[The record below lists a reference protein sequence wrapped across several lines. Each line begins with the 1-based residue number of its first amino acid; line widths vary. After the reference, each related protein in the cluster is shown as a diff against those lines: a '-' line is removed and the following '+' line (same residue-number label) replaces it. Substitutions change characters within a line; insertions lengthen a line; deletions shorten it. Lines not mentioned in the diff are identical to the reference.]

1 MINIAA
7 NNKIPKPIVLLIL
20 DGWGSA
26 PAWGG
31 NAISVAG
38 TPIFDNLWRNYPHTT
53 LCASGECVG
62 LPGHERGNSEVG
74 HLNLGCGRAI
84 KQDSSRIT
92 DSIKDGTFF
101 QNQTLI
107 NAIEHAKKNNSNLH
121 LMGLVSDGGIHSL
134 TSHLYAL
141 IELCRRL
148 NFDHNHVFIHAFT
161 DGRDSEP
168 MSALSTISHV
178 QEKCKSLGVGKFATV
193 SGRYFAMDRD
203 DHWERTASVY
213 YAMTQGAGIQ
223 NPSVLAAISMSYN
236 QGITDEYIKA
246 TVITENNKPVATV
259 KDNDSI
265 IFFNFRSDRAR
276 QIAQAFMSED
286 MRKFNR
292 GPKIKNLY
300 FVSMIPYGF
309 ESELKLDIK
318 PAFTQEQ
325 IINPLASVLSGSD
338 LRQYHS
344 AETEKYAHVT
354 YFFNGGVEKPYRGE
368 DRLLIPSPRVPT
380 YDLKPEMSIKEVN
393 RNAIANI
400 KSKKYDFILI
410 NFANADMVGHTGNF
424 KAALTACR
432 VVDEELGKIVDTVLK
447 SSGIILVTADH
458 GNIEQMVNPVTG
470 EPDTEHTRNPV
481 PLILVGDKNLYINN
495 IRLRDGGILA
505 DIAPTILEFLNMKKP
520 EGMAGNSLIL
530 RV

>member
-1 MINIAA
+1 MIS
-7 NNKIPKPIVLLIL
+7 NKPKPIVLLVL
-20 DGWGSA
+20 DGWGNA
-26 PAWGG
+26 PSWGG

-38 TPIFDNLWRNYPHTT
+38 TPVFDNLWKNYPHTT

-92 DSIKDGTFF
+92 DSIKDETFF
-101 QNQTLI
+101 KNPTLI
-107 NAIEHAKKNNSNLH
+107 GAIEHAKKNNSNLH
-121 LMGLVSDGGIHSL
+121 LMGLISDGGIHSL

-141 IELCRRL
+141 IELCRKL

-168 MSALSTISHV
+168 MSSLSTISHV
-178 QEKCKSLGVGKFATV
+178 QDRCKSIGVGQFATV

-213 YAMTQGAGIQ
+213 YAMVQGAGIQ
-223 NPSVLAAISMSYN
+223 NNSVLSAISMSYN

-246 TVITENNKPVATV
+246 TVITNNGKPVATV
-259 KDNDSI
+259 KDNDSM

-276 QIAQAFMSED
+276 QIAQAFMAED

-318 PAFTQEQ
+318 PAFKQDQ
-325 IINPLASVLSGSD
+325 IISPLASVLSANN
-338 LRQYHS
+338 LKQYHS

-354 YFFNGGVEKPYRGE
+354 YFFNGGEEKPYIGE
-368 DRLLIPSPRVPT
+368 DRLLIPSPRIPT

-393 RNAIANI
+393 NNAISRI
-400 KSKKYDFILI
+400 KSKKYDFILV
-410 NFANADMVGHTGNF
+410 NFANPDMVGHTGNF
-424 KAALTACR
+424 KAALMACS
-432 VVDEELGKIVDTVLK
+432 VVDEELKKIVDAVLESK
-447 SSGIILVTADH
+447 GVIFVTADH

-481 PLILVGDKNLYINN
+481 PFILIGDKDSYIKN
-495 IRLRDGGILA
+495 IKLRDGGILA
-505 DIAPTILEFLNMKKP
+505 DVSPTVLEFLNIEKP
-520 EGMAGNSLIL
+520 KDMSGNSLIS